1 MASGDELLK
10 VATHLG
16 SANDLA
22 TAQTIITAGSGKTV
36 TIISMSLCETAGADE
51 TFDVYI
57 DTASGAHAYL
67 YLEQSLPSKSTF
79 VHNDKI
85 ILEAN
90 DHLDVHCATGGGD
103 IDIII
108 SYLEQEL

>member
-10 VATHLG
+10 VATHLV
-16 SANDLA
+16 SAINMS
-22 TAQTIITAGSGKTV
+22 TAQTILTAGSGKTV
-36 TIISMSLCETAGADE
+36 TVISMSLCETAGADE

-57 DTASGAHAYL
+57 DTGTGAHAYL

-85 ILEAN
+85 ILEAA
-90 DHLDVHCATGGGD
+90 DHLDCHVNGDGGD